1 MKTTILLM
9 FSLFLITKS
18 LLGQIDKFN
27 YIDSDIRKQFF
38 PMRNIK
44 PDSPR
49 FSRPKLNVPK
59 NLNNPT
65 KNNLNRFNLYL
76 DSSFNDSCTIK
87 RCSDFVVAEKYP
99 GSSRFYAKM
108 SSLNLNTYGKFFI
121 INPDSS
127 AKYYLIIKDPI
138 PHTIIK

>member
-9 FSLFLITKS
+9 FSLLLITKS

-27 YIDSDIRKQFF
+27 YIDSDIKNQYF
-38 PMRNIK
+38 PIK
-44 PDSPR
+44 KLDSPR
-49 FSRPKLNVPK
+49 FSRPKLDVPK
-59 NLNNPT
+59 NLDNPT
-65 KNNLNRFNLYL
+65 KHNLNRFNLYL
-76 DSSFNDSCTIK
+76 DSSFNDSCTV
-87 RCSDFVVAEKYP
+87 RRYSDFVVAKKYP

-121 INPDSS
+121 IKPDSS

>member
-1 MKTTILLM
+1 MKPTILLM
-9 FSLFLITKS
+9 FSLFLITRS

-27 YIDSDIRKQFF
+27 YIDSDIKKQFF
-38 PMRNIK
+38 HIIK

-59 NLNNPT
+59 NLDSPT

-76 DSSFNDSCTIK
+76 DSSFHDSCK
-87 RCSDFVVAEKYP
+87 VRHYSDFVVAEKYP

-108 SSLNLNTYGKFFI
+108 PSLNLNTYGKSFI
-121 INPDSS
+121 IKPDSS